1 MRRILVVGSSGAGK
15 STLAGE
21 LARRLDLPLIH
32 LDRHYWRP
40 GWTAPDPVEFRA
52 EVAALAARPAWVMDG
67 NYAGTLDLRLPR
79 ADALVLCDPS
89 RVRCLTRVLRRRW
102 LHRAMPGA
110 AGPDRPIPD
119 AAGSGRTMPNAT
131 GPVRPTSVAAGP
143 VRPTSDA
150 AGPGRPSSDAAGP
163 GRPSSDVAG
172 PVRATARPD
181 LPDGCPERIDL
192 DLLRYVWRYPRH
204 SRPRVLAA
212 VAAYAPT
219 IPVHR
224 LRRPRDVA
232 RFLDHLT

>member
-40 GWTAPDPVEFRA
+40 GWTAPEPADFRA
-52 EVAALAARPAWVMDG
+52 EVASLAARPAWVMDG

-89 RVRCLTRVLRRRW
+89 RILCLIRVLRRRW
-102 LHRAMPGA
+102 AGRA
-110 AGPDRPIPD
+110 
-119 AAGSGRTMPNAT
+119 
-131 GPVRPTSVAAGP
+131 VADP
-143 VRPTSDA
+143 
-150 AGPGRPSSDAAGP
+150 
-163 GRPSSDVAG
+163 
-172 PVRATARPD
+172 RAD

-192 DLLRYVWRYPRH
+192 DLLRHVWRYPRD

-219 IPVHR
+219 LPVHR
-224 LRRPRDVA
+224 LRHARDVA
-232 RFLDHLT
+232 RLPDHLT